1 MSKDLRKREEMRK
14 VLTTSSL
21 LMLALLTTGCMKN
34 ENLNVGSYSQKIKE
48 KAIIPAVCKTQYESV
63 MPTVAVVD
71 FTNNSTFG
79 KASINTIKRKKN
91 SAAVVGVGIGANG
104 LIAGGASAS
113 KSNMTNTKRK
123 IDAKISESVVSL
135 VENQIVSNG
144 GAKIFTRKDMDKIDA
159 ELKFQDSGLLDPNTV
174 VEFGKTSGVRYIIT
188 GSIDNIS
195 QEYRGNADAANT
207 AKDATKSSDNKT
219 AKMLTSML
227 SIAADLTD
235 GMIVKTALT
244 VRVLDVQSGKVV
256 LSKTL
261 EGDKNIGKIKEPTYD
276 QIIGG
281 VKLAISE
288 SLVDI
293 NKEFANYFSVQGYVT
308 QVRKNADDVIV
319 QVNIGEQYKVK
330 ENQLFDVYVFEEN
343 EDPMTGKITCDRI
356 KTSTRLKA
364 SNQITSTHTWTT
376 VDSDVK
382 DIKLLQLVRKS
393 HEVDSGFNF
402 PKF

>member
-1 MSKDLRKREEMRK
+1 M
-14 VLTTSSL
+14 
-21 LMLALLTTGCMKN
+21 
-34 ENLNVGSYSQKIKE
+34 
-48 KAIIPAVCKTQYESV
+48 
-63 MPTVAVVD
+63 
-71 FTNNSTFG
+71 
-79 KASINTIKRKKN
+79 
-91 SAAVVGVGIGANG
+91 
-104 LIAGGASAS
+104 
-113 KSNMTNTKRK
+113 
-123 IDAKISESVVSL
+123 

-319 QVNIGEQYKVK
+319 QVNIGDKYKVK
-330 ENQLFDVYVFEEN
+330 ENQIFDVYVFEEN